1 MTATLTATPLS
12 TPIAAPGRHDRALP
26 LRSQAE
32 RLSVTYRA
40 ARPMDVPAIAALIN
54 DYAARGVMLPKSLDA
69 IALSLDD
76 FIVAADQTDR
86 LLGCAAIREYSP
98 SVAEVGSVA
107 VVPRAHGTGI
117 GRELV
122 GRVEH
127 LARCRGVNHLVA
139 LTLTPRFFEALGYA
153 VVERSQF
160 PEKLA
165 RDCAGCARRMD
176 CPEICVSR
184 YLDRHRN

>member
-1 MTATLTATPLS
+1 MTATLTASLTATPARPER
-12 TPIAAPGRHDRALP
+12 TLP
-26 LRSQAE
+26 LRAPAE
-32 RLSVTYRA
+32 QLSVRYRS

-54 DYAARGVMLPKSLDA
+54 DYAARGVMLPKSLDT

-107 VVPRAHGTGI
+107 VVDRAHGTGI

-127 LARCRGVNHLVA
+127 LARCRGVRQLVA

-176 CPEICVSR
+176 CPEICVAR